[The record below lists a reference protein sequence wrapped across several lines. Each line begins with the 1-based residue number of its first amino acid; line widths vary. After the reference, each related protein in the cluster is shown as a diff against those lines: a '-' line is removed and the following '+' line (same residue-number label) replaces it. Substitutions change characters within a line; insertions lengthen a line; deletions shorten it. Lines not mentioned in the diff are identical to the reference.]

1 MDEKTIT
8 ARIRSIRRDKHI
20 SLEQLSKLAGLSPGY
35 LSKIERS
42 DKGPPISTLS
52 NIASALGVDLSDLL
66 LEDTDPLK
74 DKNLA
79 IVRKDKRKI
88 VQTRGSLYG
97 YEYEALAY
105 NKLGKNMEPFIISPT
120 FDEEPT
126 FQHEGE
132 EYHFILEG
140 TVEFNYEGK
149 KYVLNEG
156 DSLYFDS
163 GLPHTGR
170 SIGKKKARILAVI
183 YPYKRKPYI

>member
-1 MDEKTIT
+1 MDEKIIT
-8 ARIRSIRRDKHI
+8 ARIRNMRLEKNI
-20 SLEQLSKLAGLSPGY
+20 SLEQLSKLSGLSPGY

-52 NIASALGVDLSDLL
+52 SIAMALGVDLTDLL
-66 LEDTDPLK
+66 MEDTDPLK
-74 DKNLA
+74 DRNLA
-79 IVRKDKRKI
+79 IVRKDNRKI
-88 VQTRGSLYG
+88 VHTRGCLHG

-105 NKLGKNMEPFIISPT
+105 NKLGKNMEPFIISPD
-120 FDEEPT
+120 FDEGVT

-140 TVEFNYEGK
+140 TVEFTYEDK
-149 KYVLNEG
+149 KYVLVEG

-170 SIGKKKARILAVI
+170 SLGKKKARILVVI
-183 YPYKRKPYI
+183 YSYKKKPYI

>member
-1 MDEKTIT
+1 M
-8 ARIRSIRRDKHI
+8 
-20 SLEQLSKLAGLSPGY
+20 AGLSPGY

-66 LEDTDPLK
+66 IEDTDPLK
-74 DKNLA
+74 DSNLA

-88 VQTRGSLYG
+88 VQTKGSFYG

-105 NKLGKNMEPFIISPT
+105 NKLFKNMEPFIISPAFDKETT
-120 FDEEPT
+120 FL
-126 FQHEGE
+126 HEGE

-140 TVEFNYEGK
+140 TVEFHYEGQ

-163 GLPHTGR
+163 GLPHTGI
-170 SIGKKKARILAVI
+170 SIGKKKARILAVL
-183 YPYKRKPYI
+183 YPYKKKPYI